1 MILKTK
7 TVFLLLLIAM
17 VFAACK
23 KEDNSIPQSEIDD
36 QIILDYLA
44 ENDLEATKHESG
56 LYYKIIKEGA
66 GLQPSTVSQVEVYYK
81 GYLINGSVFD
91 ETMQGSV
98 IFQLYNMIDGWKIA
112 VPLLKPG
119 GRGLF
124 LIPSELGYGSQ
135 GLYGIPPNSVLV
147 FEIDLVDVLN

>member
-7 TVFLLLLIAM
+7 TVFLLLLIAA
-17 VFAACK
+17 VFTACK
-23 KEDNSIPQSEIDD
+23 KEDDSIPQSEIDE

-66 GLQPSTVSQVEVYYK
+66 GLQPSAFSQVEVYYK

-91 ETMQGSV
+91 ETTQGSV
-98 IFQLYNMIDGWKIA
+98 IFPLGNMIEGWKIA
-112 VPLLKPG
+112 IPMLKPG

-124 LIPSELGYGSQ
+124 LIPSALGYGSQ
-135 GLYGIPPNSVLV
+135 GLYGIPANSVLV
-147 FEIDLVDVLN
+147 FEIDLVDVLS